1 LAIIEKILLFLIIN
15 KHINEI
21 MIQKSDFGRQ
31 SLSDQ
36 EINNIDDLY
45 NDSNIPILDDTYNEL
60 ESPMLSLNLDEI
72 NTIAKEEATEITERL
87 SNYYFDEQYL
97 EDHPYIK
104 NKIKQEINNI
114 RRLLK
119 MLSINEAAQD
129 ALIQNITMNASKGTL
144 YQSLTSLQN
153 TILNI
158 QTQLNK
164 VTAEVENIFKDMQD
178 NCEKTF
184 EEKDKVEDQDTGK
197 LVVRGSREFIN
208 SLIQKG
214 LKQKPN
220 NNQSQQPDLFGT

>member
-1 LAIIEKILLFLIIN
+1 MFEKLLLLLIIN
-15 KHINEI
+15 KIYKYKNV
-21 MIQKSDFGRQ
+21 MLQNFD
-31 SLSDQ
+31 
-36 EINNIDDLY
+36 NTTNIDDLY
-45 NDSNIPILDDTYNEL
+45 NDTNFPVLDDTYEEL
-60 ESPMLSLNLDEI
+60 QTPTLLINLDEI
-72 NTIAKEEATEITERL
+72 NDNAKQEATEITERL

-129 ALIQNITMNASKGTL
+129 ALIGNITINAGKGTL

-164 VTAEVENIFKDMQD
+164 ITAEVENIFKDMQD

-214 LKQKPN
+214 LNKPKQEENK
-220 NNQSQQPDLFGT
+220 QLDLFG

>member
-1 LAIIEKILLFLIIN
+1 MLQNFDN
-15 KHINEI
+15 TT
-21 MIQKSDFGRQ
+21 
-31 SLSDQ
+31 
-36 EINNIDDLY
+36 NIDDLY
-45 NDSNIPILDDTYNEL
+45 NDTNFPVLDDTYEEL
-60 ESPMLSLNLDEI
+60 QTPTLLINLDEI
-72 NTIAKEEATEITERL
+72 NDNAKQEATEITERL

-129 ALIQNITMNASKGTL
+129 ALIGNITINASKGTL

-164 VTAEVENIFKDMQD
+164 VTAEVENIFKEMQD

-184 EEKDKVEDQDTGK
+184 EEKEKIEDQENNGQM
-197 LVVRGSREFIN
+197 VVRGSREFIN

-214 LKQKPN
+214 LNKKPQENKQL
-220 NNQSQQPDLFGT
+220 DLFGT